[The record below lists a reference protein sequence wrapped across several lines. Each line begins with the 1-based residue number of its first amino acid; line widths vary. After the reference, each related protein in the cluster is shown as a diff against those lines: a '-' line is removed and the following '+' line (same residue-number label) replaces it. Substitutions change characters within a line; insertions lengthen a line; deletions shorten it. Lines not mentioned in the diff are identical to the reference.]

1 VDFIYNPFGFIRDLL
16 YGVFVGFM
24 PDWLAFAILSLV
36 GIAILFGIIPVV
48 VMSLVYF
55 ERKVI
60 ARMQDRIGPNRV
72 GPFGILQP
80 VADAVKLLTKEDII
94 PAGADKLLFALSP
107 IIVLGASL
115 MIWAVVPFAPGLA
128 VTDLNVAVLY
138 VIAMSG
144 LPSIGFVMAGWAS
157 DNKYSLLGG
166 MRAAAQF
173 VSYEIPG
180 ILAVLVPVMLAQSM
194 SLQGIANAQANGLW
208 FIFFFPIGPLAFL
221 IFLIS
226 GTAESNRT
234 PFDLVEAESEIIA
247 GFHTE
252 YSGMR
257 FALFF
262 LAEYANVFVISALG
276 TVFFLGGWDG
286 PILPPYIWFMGKV
299 SVLIFVFFWFRGTLP
314 RLRYDQLMHFAW
326 KRLFPMALANVAVT
340 AFAIV
345 KVLPSLG
352 FVR

>member
-16 YGVFVGFM
+16 YGVLVRFM
-24 PDWLAFAILSLV
+24 PDWLASAILSLL
-36 GIAILFGIIPVV
+36 GIAILFAIIPVV

-60 ARMQDRIGPNRV
+60 ARMQDRYGPNRV

-80 VADAVKLLTKEDII
+80 VADAVKLLTKEDIV
-94 PAGADKLLFALSP
+94 PAGADRLLFALSP

-115 MIWAVVPFAPGLA
+115 MVWAVIPFAPGLA
-128 VTDLNVAVLY
+128 VADLNVAVLF

-180 ILAVLVPVMLAQSM
+180 ILAVLVPVLLASSM
-194 SLQGIANAQANGLW
+194 SLQDIVRAQSGGLW
-208 FIFFFPIGPLAFL
+208 YIFFFPIGPLAFL
-221 IFLIS
+221 IFLIA

-276 TVFFLGGWDG
+276 AVFFLGGWDG
-286 PILPPYIWFMGKV
+286 PILPPYIWFLGKV
-299 SVLIFVFFWFRGTLP
+299 SALIFVFFWFRGTLP

-326 KRLFPMALANVAVT
+326 KRLFPIALANVALT
-340 AFAIV
+340 ALAVAF
-345 KVLPSLG
+345 VLPHLMP
-352 FVR
+352 R

>member
-1 VDFIYNPFGFIRDLL
+1 
-16 YGVFVGFM
+16 M
-24 PDWLAFAILSLV
+24 PDWLATGLLSFL
-36 GIAILFGIIPVV
+36 GIAILFAIIPVV
-48 VMSLVYF
+48 VMALVYF

-60 ARMQDRIGPNRV
+60 ARMQDRYGPNRV

-80 VADAVKLLTKEDII
+80 VADALKLLTKEDIV

-107 IIVLGASL
+107 IIVLSASL
-115 MIWAVVPFAPGLA
+115 MVWAVVPFAPGLA
-128 VTDLNVAVLY
+128 VADLNVAVLF

-180 ILAVLVPVMLAQSM
+180 ILAVLVPVLLAGSM
-194 SLQGIANAQANGLW
+194 SLQDIVRAQSAGNWYL
-208 FIFFFPIGPLAFL
+208 FYFPIGPLAFL
-221 IFLIS
+221 IFLIA

-276 TVFFLGGWDG
+276 SVFFLGGWDG
-286 PILPPYIWFMGKV
+286 PILPPYVWFMAKV
-299 SVLIFVFFWFRGTLP
+299 SALVFVFFWFRGTLP

-326 KRLFPMALANVAVT
+326 KRLFPIALANVALT
-340 AFAIV
+340 ALAIV
-345 KVLPSLG
+345 YVLPLLG
-352 FVR
+352 LR

>member
-24 PDWLAFAILSLV
+24 PGWLAYAILSLL

-60 ARMQDRIGPNRV
+60 ARMQDRLGPNRV

-80 VADAVKLLTKEDII
+80 VADAVKLLTKEDIV

-115 MIWAVVPFAPGLA
+115 MVWAVVPFAPGLA
-128 VTDLNVAVLY
+128 VTDLNVAVLF

-180 ILAVLVPVMLAQSM
+180 ILAVLVPVLLAGSM
-194 SLQGIANAQANGLW
+194 SLQDIVRAQSGGLW
-208 FIFFFPIGPLAFL
+208 YIFFFPIGPLAFL
-221 IFLIS
+221 IFLIA

-276 TVFFLGGWDG
+276 SVFFLGGWDG

-299 SVLIFVFFWFRGTLP
+299 SALIFVFFWFRGTLP

-326 KRLFPMALANVAVT
+326 KRLFPIALANVALT
-340 AFAIV
+340 ALAITFLL
-345 KVLPSLG
+345 KPLG
-352 FVR
+352 LV

>member
-1 VDFIYNPFGFIRDLL
+1 MEVINNPFGFIRDLL
-16 YGVFVGFM
+16 YQAFIGFM
-24 PDWLAFAILSLV
+24 PDWLASLILSLA

-48 VMSLVYF
+48 VMALVYL

-60 ARMQDRIGPNRV
+60 ARIQNRYGPNRV
-72 GPFGILQP
+72 GPFGMLQT
-80 VADAVKLLTKEDII
+80 VADALKLLTKEDIV
-94 PAGADKLLFALSP
+94 PTGADKLLFAIAP
-107 IIVLGASL
+107 VLVLAASL
-115 MIWAVVPFAPGLA
+115 AVWAVVPFAPGLA
-128 VTDLNVAVLY
+128 VTDLNVGVLY
-138 VIAMSG
+138 VIAMAG

-180 ILAVLVPVMLAQSM
+180 VLAVLVPVLLAGSM
-194 SLQGIANAQANGLW
+194 SMQDIVRAQTGGHW
-208 FIFFFPIGPLAFL
+208 YIFFFPIGPLAFL
-221 IFLIS
+221 IFLIA

-276 TVFFLGGWDG
+276 AVFFLGGWDG
-286 PILPPYIWFMGKV
+286 PILPPYVWFMAKV
-299 SVLIFVFFWFRGTLP
+299 SALIFVFFWFRGTLP

-326 KRLFPMALANVAVT
+326 KRLFPVALANVALT
-340 AFAIV
+340 AIAVSF
-345 KVLPSLG
+345 VLPHVLP
-352 FVR
+352 R